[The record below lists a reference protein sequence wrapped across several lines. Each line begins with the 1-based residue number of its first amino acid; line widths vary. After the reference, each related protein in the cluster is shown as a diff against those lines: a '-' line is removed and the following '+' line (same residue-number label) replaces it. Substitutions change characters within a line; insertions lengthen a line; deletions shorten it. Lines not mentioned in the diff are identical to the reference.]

1 MKKGKEILTI
11 VSILI
16 FVAIV
21 GVLVTFNGVKA
32 HNNHYVRVE
41 VNPKVEFITDANNN
55 VISLMPINNEA
66 KTLLV
71 QEKFIGMKVYDAC
84 EKFVDLCAQANYID
98 VNGDDNAVRITVV
111 SGLTQA
117 LENKVYSKINN
128 YFKNNEIKAVV
139 VESDNDIDLISEA
152 LDKNIASANKLML
165 INAVIEK
172 DNTLNEKELN
182 KLSET
187 KLIDKLISL
196 HKQNPYNSDDF
207 TTEEI
212 TNKTKLIDFNRE
224 NFESH
229 IERISNK
236 SISEFQKTY
245 DKHQA
250 KYQDSYEENFNK
262 EYNEWRNSKL
272 VANN

>member
-11 VSILI
+11 VSILV

-21 GVLVTFNGVKA
+21 GVLVAFNGIKA
-32 HNNHYVRVE
+32 HNNHYVRIE

-98 VNGDDNAVRITVV
+98 VNKDDNAVRITVV
-111 SGLTQA
+111 SGLTQS

-152 LDKNIASANKLML
+152 LDKNIASANKLMI

-187 KLIDKLISL
+187 KLIDKLIAL

-229 IERISNK
+229 IEKISNK

-262 EYNEWRNSKL
+262 EYNEWRNSRL